1 MNIQTTASG
10 ASRDP
15 SDSLMPTPE
24 VAGDS
29 AFGEWR
35 RGWLVVLVSTIGLGI
50 ATSHVYT
57 MGIFITPLEHAFG
70 WSRAQIS
77 GGLMANSVISVI
89 GAPFIGWLIDR
100 FGTRSVG
107 LPGVALYCTA
117 IALLSQTGA
126 SIWSW
131 WGLWIL
137 VAFGA
142 VLIKPTVWALSV
154 SQRFDAQRALAI
166 AIVMSGSGL
175 CAIFLPAATTTLIA
189 TFGWR
194 GAFVGL
200 GVGGALIALPPL
212 YLFLRDGPN
221 SPGTAPRSSTAI
233 EKTGLSI
240 REGLLSRRFLFIA
253 ICTVFMTGTI
263 AGMSVH
269 FVPFI
274 TSMGISKMTAASVAG
289 VGGVLSVVGRLG
301 SGILLDRRWSGPL
314 VGACSFTIPAIAG
327 VVWLLHGDD
336 VFSAAVISGLLGLS
350 LGAEMD
356 VLAYLCSRY
365 FGLKHYG
372 VIYGSVAGLL
382 AFGVGVGPTL
392 AGFVYDMTHSYDAF
406 VWGAIPACLTAALLV
421 GSLGRYPSFAV
432 RPTSRQ

>member
-1 MNIQTTASG
+1 MDIQTSASG
-10 ASRDP
+10 TNHDP
-15 SDSLMPTPE
+15 SGLRMPTPE
-24 VAGDS
+24 VAGGS
-29 AFGEWR
+29 AFGEWS
-35 RGWLVVLVSTIGLGI
+35 RGWPVVLVSTIGLGI

-57 MGIFITPLEHAFG
+57 IGIFITPLEQAFG

-77 GGLMANSVISVI
+77 SGLMANSIISVI

-107 LPGVALYCTA
+107 LPGVALYCIS

-142 VLIKPTVWALSV
+142 VLTKPTVWALSV

-175 CAIFLPAATTTLIA
+175 CAIFLPAVTTTLIS
-189 TFGWR
+189 TLGWR

-200 GVGGALIALPPL
+200 GAGGALMALPLL
-212 YLFLRDGPN
+212 YLFLRDGPDR
-221 SPGTAPRSSTAI
+221 PGTAPTSSTAT
-233 EKTGLSI
+233 EKAGLSI
-240 REGLLSRRFLFIA
+240 REGILSRRFLFIA

-274 TSMGISKMTAASVAG
+274 ISMGISKMTAASIAG
-289 VGGVLSVVGRLG
+289 VGGILSVVGRLG

-314 VGACSFTIPAIAG
+314 IGACSFTIPAIAG

-336 VFSAAVISGLLGLS
+336 VFSATVISGLLGLS

-372 VIYGSVAGLL
+372 VIYGTVAGLL
-382 AFGVGVGPTL
+382 ALGVGVGPTL
-392 AGFVYDMTHSYDAF
+392 AGFAYDKTHSYDSF

-421 GSLGRYPSFAV
+421 GSLGRYPNFAA
-432 RPTSRQ
+432 RPKSHP